1 MGIAAAKGIGI
12 KLIGID
18 SNDFI
23 NKVPKNILA
32 FVWQTVKMVVAK
44 KITLKDTPEIMR
56 LAQEGE
62 ELKDLTKLSPETLL
76 IRWVNFHLKEAG
88 QERRISNL
96 GKDLADSEALLYVLN
111 RLDASKAPLDAL
123 AESDLSTKA

>member
-1 MGIAAAKGIGI
+1 
-12 KLIGID
+12 
-18 SNDFI
+18 
-23 NKVPKNILA
+23 
-32 FVWQTVKMVVAK
+32 
-44 KITLKDTPEIMR
+44 
-56 LAQEGE
+56 
-62 ELKDLTKLSPETLL
+62 LTKLSPETLL

-123 AESDLSTKA
+123 SETDLSTKA